1 MKKITT
7 KLVASLLFVLGLVF
21 GSLSISTTFSS
32 APAFAIEGEEDTPTP
47 EETAPVEGTV
57 SDPTDAPATPQAPP
71 ETQPDEDSTPADDPN
86 GPSDSDESEGDTPP
100 EEDTPSGT
108 PCSEQTGSLSWLI
121 CPLTDLISSA
131 VDGIYSLINDF
142 LVVNPISTESS
153 SPIYIIWQYVRSITN
168 FIFIIF
174 LLIVIL
180 SQITGLGI
188 TNYGIKRVLPRL
200 IIAVILVN
208 LSFLICSL
216 AVDLSNIIGNSLRG
230 FFGDVQDTLLQSLN
244 GSIDIQAISFSDL
257 VGMLIGGG
265 AIAGIAISLTG
276 GLGALFWMLVPVL
289 LGALV
294 AVVTGLITIAGRQ
307 AIIALLI
314 MISPLA
320 FVAYLL
326 PNTEKWFTS
335 WKNLL
340 IRMLVFYPLFSFLY
354 GASQLTG
361 WALIA
366 SAKNAF
372 GVVLGLAVQV
382 FPLFFSWSLMKMSG
396 TILGTI
402 NDGLRKAVAPLQNVG
417 SNWALEHSEMNRQLH
432 IGQDEHSGARLRRY
446 LDTRREMR
454 LNAIRNAT
462 EIRHDRAIESAMTKS
477 ASITGRDEQG
487 NTTWKKKPNK
497 YSRTAKSASY
507 HHTLASNAASAY
519 QNTLSGYGRHFEDD
533 SAQRLAD
540 QHGEAFLDSMAQQ
553 YLTVNEAQAD
563 QEWLLDQYLSATNNK
578 NRNVYQYNRLIK
590 DAAGGLGHNGESS
603 IMGQVIAN
611 SSLIENRRRAEAR
624 IIMTKFGIDKQAFR
638 AMITDKYKIND
649 NGYETTDDGTEIEDE
664 QYNLKCGPDG
674 KPLYKR
680 REYPFYI
687 AVHKRTGKEL
697 TKEEYLNLS
706 DHDRESYRKVRYYDI
721 LNDDKDPVQRV
732 FFDDA
737 GYMKEMLGDDIAIG
751 DPINRR
757 YMTMIG
763 TYRDGDKTVSG
774 PLRKY
779 ASTVATKVVETRYKD
794 HAAGIT
800 PMSAAQAR
808 AGYIN
813 SKGEYNIAEVQSFI
827 AAGKAGSFMKNDGV
841 IIRENIDFIRA
852 ITDDDIFAKY
862 FPDEAIE
869 NYKNVNGIHLK
880 GLRKIID
887 PETGEFSWQ
896 KINQDDPTI
905 TLEERKNL
913 LRHEILPKYARK
925 VISSINRKLTP
936 GVLDD
941 MKPDGQEALEDMLAV
956 CAEIALKDAYLAMD
970 DSIEAK
976 DKFEKLI
983 NPKLG
988 IFDSNDPDQMKRAVG
1003 TIKGKLH
1010 SIRNDHPP
1018 NDPPSDG
1025 NNTPPDG
1032 QSPRGGGPRP
1042 HTPGGPSGSG
1052 SHGGAGAYDPNPY
1065 RRSSIDQFIRRQ
1077 ERYDES
1083 QHLYEQRN
1091 SFDTIMTVIEGFF
1104 AYASD
1109 YDALSEQLIEYF
1121 NSTEVLQPHV
1131 QDCQDLIDNNQP
1143 DLSSSSTVD
1152 AIYNSTHYHEV
1163 VEESIEKL
1171 HADVEDLI
1179 RQANTF

>member
-21 GSLSISTTFSS
+21 GSLSISATFSS

-71 ETQPDEDSTPADDPN
+71 EAQPDEDSATADDPN

-307 AIIALLI
+307 AVIALLI

-454 LNAIRNAT
+454 LNAVRNAT

-553 YLTVNEAQAD
+553 FLTTNEAEAD
-563 QEWLLDQYLSATNNK
+563 QKWLLDQYLDAKAKLNTNS
-578 NRNVYQYNRLIK
+578 YQYNRLIR

-603 IMGQVIAN
+603 IMGQVIIGN
-611 SSLIENRRRAEAR
+611 SNIENRRRSEAR
-624 IIMTKFGIDKQAFR
+624 IMINKFGMEKHKQEFRGMIFDID
-638 AMITDKYKIND
+638 KIND
-649 NGYETTDDGTEIEDE
+649 DGFETNLRGEEIEDH
-664 QYNLKCGPDG
+664 QYRLKKG
-674 KPLYKR
+674 
-680 REYPFYI
+680 
-687 AVHKRTGKEL
+687 AVHTPWQRYIGVNKRTGKEI
-697 TKEEYLNLS
+697 TKAEYDALPEAERDKNWT
-706 DHDRESYRKVRYYDI
+706 KVRYLDI
-721 LNDDKDPVQRV
+721 TDDKSNDVQRI
-732 FFDDA
+732 FEDDA
-737 GYMKEMLGDDIAIG
+737 GYMKELLADDINIA
-751 DPINRR
+751 DPIVRRFITQIGLSKGIGEKDGILRR
-757 YMTMIG
+757 YHSTIRTAVDTSKFKNHAPGMTALL
-763 TYRDGDKTVSG
+763 T
-774 PLRKY
+774 
-779 ASTVATKVVETRYKD
+779 
-794 HAAGIT
+794 
-800 PMSAAQAR
+800 SAANAGLLRTMTDYHTINLQSLSVAMKPGSLQQADKFFIDELTDYVKAASDPTLFKELFHPDEVER
-808 AGYIN
+808 LFNNNGVPLKGARITTGADGKPYWETIN
-813 SKGEYNIAEVQSFI
+813 PNDLNSMSVNEANKCRTDFINHVMMPKAFKSLI
-827 AAGKAGSFMKNDGV
+827 AALNRDLTPEAISSLKPGALPALVELTTALSQLGLSNLD
-841 IIRENIDFIRA
+841 ENIPYEERLDGGKN
-852 ITDDDIFAKY
+852 IFET
-862 FPDEAIE
+862 PD
-869 NYKNVNGIHLK
+869 GHDM
-880 GLRKIID
+880 RKIIIMTQNRIRD
-887 PETGEFSWQ
+887 IYGLESNPVKAEGKHNSGTTTTTRVQNLKDQLHRSAEADVRAQEASSLENIFNQLAEYEENALNSLPGGLYILCEDIKSLFSGTLCL
-896 KINQDDPTI
+896 NDGI
-905 TLEERKNL
+905 TDCQFLIERYSTV
-913 LRHEILPKYARK
+913 ILPTD
-925 VISSINRKLTP
+925 LQE
-936 GVLDD
+936 
-941 MKPDGQEALEDMLAV
+941 PDHDT
-956 CAEIALKDAYLAMD
+956 
-970 DSIEAK
+970 
-976 DKFEKLI
+976 EK
-983 NPKLG
+983 
-988 IFDSNDPDQMKRAVG
+988 
-1003 TIKGKLH
+1003 
-1010 SIRNDHPP
+1010 
-1018 NDPPSDG
+1018 
-1025 NNTPPDG
+1025 
-1032 QSPRGGGPRP
+1032 
-1042 HTPGGPSGSG
+1042 
-1052 SHGGAGAYDPNPY
+1052 
-1065 RRSSIDQFIRRQ
+1065 
-1077 ERYDES
+1077 
-1083 QHLYEQRN
+1083 
-1091 SFDTIMTVIEGFF
+1091 
-1104 AYASD
+1104 
-1109 YDALSEQLIEYF
+1109 QLIQE
-1121 NSTEVLQPHV
+1121 LV
-1131 QDCQDLIDNNQP
+1131 QAARTLIEQ
-1143 DLSSSSTVD
+1143 TVHK
-1152 AIYNSTHYHEV
+1152 N
-1163 VEESIEKL
+1163 
-1171 HADVEDLI
+1171 
-1179 RQANTF
+1179 